1 MRLDSAPLRNGNSPF
16 PPRKTH
22 SNLVECKQAALAL
35 NPITPWTSRA
45 LPQRFRPI
53 PRIAM
58 E

>member
-1 MRLDSAPLRNGNSPF
+1 MRLDSATPCNGNTPF
-16 PPRKTH
+16 PPCKTH

-35 NPITPWTSRA
+35 NPITPRTSRA

-53 PRIAM
+53 PRIAT